1 MLPLLVLTGIF
12 VLLMIFHIIQIIS
25 KKRSVLG
32 SYLNYIWLF
41 FLIFLVTEFLSF
53 SIAAWIWG
61 FLCFLTLR
69 EYFTLVDMRLQDRF
83 GIWAAYLSVPFML
96 YFINIDWYGMFI
108 ISIPVYSFLVIPLLV
123 SLGGKESEGAI
134 ISIGTIDFGLFL
146 LVFCM
151 GHIAYL
157 SYFSTWLAAMLILNT
172 VICNISYYFIDKM
185 RRTFWRKAIFKYG
198 ITAPVTISLALL
210 LTSWTDLSVIHSV
223 IVGAIIPALV
233 IIGNHTVEYLES
245 DLGIDRENLRSG
257 KGLIIDNLKSVLYS
271 APIFFHYIRYF
282 TDIL

>member
-1 MLPLLVLTGIF
+1 
-12 VLLMIFHIIQIIS
+12 
-25 KKRSVLG
+25 
-32 SYLNYIWLF
+32 
-41 FLIFLVTEFLSF
+41 
-53 SIAAWIWG
+53 
-61 FLCFLTLR
+61 
-69 EYFTLVDMRLQDRF
+69 
-83 GIWAAYLSVPFML
+83 
-96 YFINIDWYGMFI
+96 MFI

-146 LVFCM
+146 FVFCM

-185 RRTFWRKAIFKYG
+185 RGTHLRQIIFKYG
-198 ITAPVTISLALL
+198 ITTPVTISLSLL
-210 LTSWTDLSVIHSV
+210 LTSWTDLSVIHSA

-233 IIGNHTVEYLES
+233 IIGNHTVEFLES

-257 KGLIIDNLKSVLYS
+257 KGLIIDNLKSILYT
-271 APIFFHYIRYF
+271 APIVFHYIRYF
-282 TDIL
+282 SDIL